1 MLRQSC
7 PHNTIKGDKK
17 VLDHQANS
25 IGVFLRLESKVSHRR
40 MDHSVSTIFSPEPTR
55 RASFAAAHV
64 FSEPYAYK
72 LGPSTTMA
80 MFESDEP
87 MR

>member
-1 MLRQSC
+1 M
-7 PHNTIKGDKK
+7 
-17 VLDHQANS
+17 LDHQSNS

-55 RASFAAAHV
+55 RASFAVHFVAAAHV